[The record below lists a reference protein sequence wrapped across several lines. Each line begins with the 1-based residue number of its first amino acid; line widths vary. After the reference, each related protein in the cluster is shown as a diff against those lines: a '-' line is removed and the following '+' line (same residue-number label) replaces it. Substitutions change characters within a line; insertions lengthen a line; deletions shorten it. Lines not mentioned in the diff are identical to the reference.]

1 MPKISKITGILGQY
15 WKLKMLKILGILLST
30 LCGTALAQILE
41 IHQIN
46 VSQGDACYIQI
57 NTPDTIRFLIDAGN
71 STKGNNVIIP
81 YLNSTG
87 VSTYALNF
95 TIASHYHADH
105 IGGLDEVINQFNPA
119 YCYDR
124 GESYNSQQFTQYINS
139 AGARRRTLN
148 AKDTILAIQDSL
160 RKITLTCLASNGW
173 IWSRYEG
180 TTDENTLSIALL
192 LELCT
197 GVSPYAPKDT
207 FRFFTAGDLYAK
219 QESLIAVYFPIKI
232 NLMKISH
239 HGSYTS
245 TSPFM
250 LKTFQPQAVMI
261 PVGNNNPYGHPH
273 AETIQK
279 LDTTQSI
286 RFIYQTEVGAN
297 RNSPKSIVAGNI
309 IAKVYDRFY
318 TITTSNFPTRIDTF
332 YFTNEDPLNTENS
345 PFEKD
350 PNQKQGQKLMRL
362 ETYAL
367 DGNFLIDIFTP
378 QEMIQT
384 VQVYNILGQL
394 VHENQTLSYEKF
406 TLKIPTSASGIYMVL
421 IKTDKNLYHEK
432 ITLVK

>member
-1 MPKISKITGILGQY
+1 MMKRILTF
-15 WKLKMLKILGILLST
+15 LLSLNT
-30 LCGTALAQILE
+30 LALSQILE

-71 STKGNNVIIP
+71 STKGNNVITP

-105 IGGLDEVINQFNPA
+105 IGGLDEVINQFNPT

-124 GESYNSQQFTQYINS
+124 GESYNSQQFSQYLNS

-148 AKDTILAIQDSL
+148 AKDTIFAIQDSL
-160 RKITLTCLASNGW
+160 RKITLTCLASNGR

-192 LELCT
+192 LEFAT
-197 GVSPYAPKDT
+197 TQDT

-245 TSPFM
+245 TSPLM

-286 RFIYQTEVGAN
+286 KFIYQTETGA
-297 RNSPKSIVAGNI
+297 RTGTKSIVAGNI
-309 IAKVYDRFY
+309 IVKVYDKFY
-318 TITTSNFPTRIDTF
+318 TITTSNFPTRTDTF
-332 YFTNEDPLNTENS
+332 YFTNENPLNTENS

-367 DGNFLIDIFTP
+367 DGNFLIDIFAP

-406 TLKIPTSASGIYMVL
+406 TLKIPTSASGVYMVL